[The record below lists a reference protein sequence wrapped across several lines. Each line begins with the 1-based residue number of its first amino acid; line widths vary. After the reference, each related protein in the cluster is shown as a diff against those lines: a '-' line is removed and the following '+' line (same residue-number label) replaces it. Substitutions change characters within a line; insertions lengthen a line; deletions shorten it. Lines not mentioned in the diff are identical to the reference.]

1 MESKRF
7 TLDSALTLIAA
18 YLGLFVGLIDANAI
32 NLALPAVRSDLG
44 GGISGAQWT
53 IDAYNI
59 TFAAMLLTSGS
70 LGDRFGRRTVLRLGL
85 ATFVGASVVCA
96 VAPTLPVLLAARAL
110 QGVGAALM
118 LPQGLAI
125 TAAAFPNAVERARAT
140 AAWAMAAALSTAIGP
155 ILGGVLTDT
164 LGWRYIFWINAPV
177 GVVALFMTFRYLPE
191 SRDPD
196 AAGID
201 VPGQTLALV
210 GLATLTMVLVEGRTL
225 PHWWVAGLAVVAM
238 TGIAAFIW
246 RQRSTARP
254 MLPLNLFG
262 SRRLVAALVAT
273 FTMTFGIYGLLL
285 VNSFAFQQQRGASAL
300 VTALWFLPMPIVYLA
315 FIPGVNAV
323 LRRTGPRLPMTAGLF
338 LMASGLALYAIV
350 GPRADGWLLTL
361 SFVLAGV
368 GLALNTAPSVGLAM
382 AAVPVQRAGLAAGVV
397 NLARLVGIT
406 VGVAVL
412 GSAMAAVGGAGGV
425 RTALVLGGL
434 VQLAGAGVALRW
446 AGPDTSTGTG
456 VSAPTGVPAATGASA
471 PTVMEETAHA

>member
-1 MESKRF
+1 MDSKRF
-7 TLDSALTLIAA
+7 ILDTTFTLIAA

-32 NLALPAVRSDLG
+32 NLALPAVRNDLG

-85 ATFVGASVVCA
+85 ATFIAASLVCA
-96 VAPTLPVLLAARAL
+96 AAPALPVLLAARAI

-155 ILGGVLTDT
+155 ILGGVLTDSV
-164 LGWRYIFWINAPV
+164 GWRYIFWINAPV
-177 GVVALFMTFRYLPE
+177 GIVALLMTYRYLPE
-191 SRDPD
+191 SRDPS
-196 AAGID
+196 AATID
-201 VPGQTLALV
+201 LPGQTLALL
-210 GLATLTMVLVEGRTL
+210 GLGALTIVLVEGRTM
-225 PHWWVAGLAVVAM
+225 PPSWGTGLAVVASV
-238 TGIAAFIW
+238 GITAFIW
-246 RQRSTARP
+246 RQRRAPRP
-254 MLPLNLFG
+254 MLPLDLFR

-273 FTMTFGIYGLLL
+273 FAMTFGIYGLLL

-300 VTALWFLPMPIVYLA
+300 VTALWFLPMPLVYLTL
-315 FIPGVNAV
+315 IPAVNALAHRV
-323 LRRTGPRLPMTAGLF
+323 GPRLPMTAGLC

-350 GPRADGWLLTL
+350 GPRAGVWLLAL
-361 SFVLAGV
+361 SFVLAGA
-368 GLALNTAPSVGLAM
+368 GLALNTAPAVGLAM
-382 AAVPVQRAGLAAGVV
+382 SAVPVQRAGLASGVV

-412 GSAMAAVGGAGGV
+412 GSALAAVGGAGGV
-425 RTALVLGGL
+425 RTALLLGVV
-434 VQLAGAGVALRW
+434 VQLAGAVVAHRLAR
-446 AGPDTSTGTG
+446 AKTG
-456 VSAPTGVPAATGASA
+456 AAT
-471 PTVMEETAHA
+471 TAKEVCHA